1 MSAAGSPQ
9 GTRPLGGAAR
19 RAVRGEHLSVRGRGL
34 LLMLCIVASLA
45 DAATLARL
53 RAFVRETQTMHASF
67 TQAVYDGNG
76 RQVAQA
82 SGEFSIARPGRFRWM
97 VEKPYKQ
104 LLVGDGDRVWIYDQ
118 DLNQVISRKSDRALG
133 NTPAALLSGREEV
146 EAAFEWRDLPAAD
159 DLEWL
164 GATPKDKESAFKE
177 VRLGFDASGL
187 VALDVFD
194 NFGQRTMIRLSKLER
209 NPKLSPDLFRFT
221 PPPGADVVTD

>member
-1 MSAAGSPQ
+1 MIM
-9 GTRPLGGAAR
+9 
-19 RAVRGEHLSVRGRGL
+19 RGRSL
-34 LLMLCIVASLA
+34 LLALCAVATFV

-53 RAFVRETQTMHASF
+53 RAFVRETQTLHANFSQVV
-67 TQAVYDGNG
+67 TDASG

-146 EAAFEWRDLPAAD
+146 EAAFEWRDLPAGD
-159 DLEWL
+159 GLEWL

-177 VRLGFDASGL
+177 LRLGFDATGL
-187 VALDVFD
+187 VALDVLD
-194 NFGQRTMIRLSKLER
+194 NFGQRTMIRMSKLER
-209 NPKLSPDLFRFT
+209 NPKLSPELFRFT
-221 PPPGADVVTD
+221 PPVGADVVTD